1 MITLRLESD
10 LPLTDQVVHGIRSAI
25 AGGAVKPGDEL
36 PPVRQLAADLGI
48 NLNTVARAYRE
59 LEREGLVV
67 TARGRGTRV
76 AARRSAVRISR
87 EELRSRVRDLLA
99 DAKLAGYGREQV
111 RKLMV
116 AELERRMG

>member
-1 MITLRLESD
+1 MPAQPHPLSLSATGWGAESV
-10 LPLTDQVVHGIRSAI
+10 PRK
-25 AGGAVKPGDEL
+25 KPVSPE
-36 PPVRQLAADLGI
+36 
-48 NLNTVARAYRE
+48 
-59 LEREGLVV
+59 
-67 TARGRGTRV
+67 V